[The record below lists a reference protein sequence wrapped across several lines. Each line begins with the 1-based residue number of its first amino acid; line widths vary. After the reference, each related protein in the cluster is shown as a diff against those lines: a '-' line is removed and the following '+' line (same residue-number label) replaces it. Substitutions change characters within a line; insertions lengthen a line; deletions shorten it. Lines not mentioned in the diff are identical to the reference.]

1 VGASPSGATRRATHF
16 GRSPGAARFADCDLG
31 HDAHLRPVDVAAGLR
46 CAFVERRAW
55 SAERLSRKAHE
66 PRRVAEK
73 VGGAVVA
80 SAGVPTLK
88 AGGARAVVAAEA
100 GLALRVERA
109 RTAEGRTSRDPHRL
123 QVAPVLPDI
132 EDPRRVGA
140 EPHVAR
146 LPLARLAQDGAAS
159 RRTDGLATEIR
170 PAETPTKRAS
180 GTQCAARAP
189 AFDDAAR
196 VTMLV
201 VAPAKVAWWSPC
213 NPKERPWPSRA
224 RLGPRSLQ
232 AADAGLPEVQ
242 QCGARTST
250 TPHRCIRCV
259 TPSRRVPLQETRTR
273 TARSCGELRRPRGA
287 RIALSK
293 CA

>member
-1 VGASPSGATRRATHF
+1 MGASPSGATRRATHF

-109 RTAEGRTSRDPHRL
+109 
-123 QVAPVLPDI
+123 
-132 EDPRRVGA
+132 
-140 EPHVAR
+140 
-146 LPLARLAQDGAAS
+146 
-159 RRTDGLATEIR
+159 
-170 PAETPTKRAS
+170 RAS